1 LANGRIQDIVMEIGT
16 PVAQALG
23 YELIDVE
30 YGKEGAD
37 WILRCAIDCSTG
49 VGLNECQIFSE
60 ALGKQLDQ
68 VDPIPG
74 HYLLEVTSP
83 GPERPLKKDADFI
96 RFTCHQVLL
105 KLSQPLNGSRN
116 YQGELL
122 DFQRIDPS
130 HTLIKLKINN
140 TQVEIPGEMVAKA
153 RLVSEF
159 PLPEG
164 GNRRK

>member
-1 LANGRIQDIVMEIGT
+1 MEIGI
-16 PVAQALG
+16 PVAENLG

-30 YGKEGAD
+30 YRKEGAD
-37 WILRCAIDCSTG
+37 WVLRCVIDCPAG
-49 VGLNECQIFSE
+49 VGLNECQKFSE

-68 VDPIPG
+68 EDPIPG
-74 HYLLEVTSP
+74 SYLLEVTSP

-96 RFTCHQVLL
+96 RFTGRKAFL
-105 KLSQPLNGSRN
+105 KLFQPLNGSRN

-122 DFQRIDPS
+122 DFRRIDQEHS
-130 HTLIKLKINN
+130 LIKLGINN

-153 RLVSEF
+153 RLVPEF

-164 GNRRK
+164 GNRKK